1 MEALSFGDASY
12 ASYIISDLE
21 LQHILDSLRK
31 VELEDV
37 GSKPWTEQMSMLE
50 ELNVQV
56 EWPDFVSF
64 VTRYSRICIESGD
77 KVH

>member
-56 EWPDFVSF
+56 E
-64 VTRYSRICIESGD
+64 
-77 KVH
+77 